1 MLNHDKMP
9 GAGSAADTID
19 FMKQMWGS
27 VGTPPMMMPSL
38 SVEDI
43 NKKITDLK
51 TVASWLELNLNMLR
65 GTIQTLEV
73 QSATLSTLQAMSAI
87 MASRGADSE
96 PAAVPAA
103 GFPFGFPMWP
113 GSAPAAADA
122 SEAADTADT
131 ADAADASDA
140 SDAFAARQEPEPTA
154 APAAGDDAG
163 PGLPSGADLQAAI
176 GNPNAWWNLL
186 QDQFKQA
193 VDNAMTHVQPEPG
206 AALKPSRSR
215 SENKT
220 TASKP
225 AKRAAKSTAK
235 GVAKSATPAKNAQKA
250 AISSSTVGKKRKVS
264 EKAIPSGRTG
274 AVQSGHNKKP
284 ASRKPSSP

>member
-87 MASRGADSE
+87 MASRGGDSE
-96 PAAVPAA
+96 QPAAPAA

-113 GSAPAAADA
+113 GSAPEAAAA
-122 SEAADTADT
+122 PEAADVSNVSAAPDVRQAPEPESETDAPV
-131 ADAADASDA
+131 AADDGATDA
-140 SDAFAARQEPEPTA
+140 P
-154 APAAGDDAG
+154 
-163 PGLPSGADLQAAI
+163 PSPDLQAAI

-193 VDNAMTHVQPEPG
+193 VDNAMTHVQPESG
-206 AALKPSRSR
+206 AALKPSRGR

-220 TASKP
+220 PPAKP
-225 AKRAAKSTAK
+225 AKRAPKSPAK
-235 GVAKSATPAKNAQKA
+235 GVAKSVTPAKNGQKA
-250 AISSSTVGKKRKVS
+250 AMSSSTVGKKRVDG
-264 EKAIPSGRTG
+264 EKGIPPGRTG

>member
-87 MASRGADSE
+87 MASRGGDSE
-96 PAAVPAA
+96 EAAAA
-103 GFPFGFPMWP
+103 APSFPFGFPMWP
-113 GSAPAAADA
+113 GSAPEA
-122 SEAADTADT
+122 SVTP
-131 ADAADASDA
+131 
-140 SDAFAARQEPEPTA
+140 EPEPEPAVAPEAAPEA
-154 APAAGDDAG
+154 APAAGESEEVAFDA
-163 PGLPSGADLQAAI
+163 PPSPDLQAAI

-193 VDNAMTHVQPEPG
+193 VDHAMTHVQPEPD
-206 AALKPSRSR
+206 ATLKPGRAR

-220 TASKP
+220 ARPTSGKVVLKKSTGKVSDKAVKP
-225 AKRAAKSTAK
+225 AKT
-235 GVAKSATPAKNAQKA
+235 AQKTV
-250 AISSSTVGKKRKVS
+250 ISSSTAGKQRKVA
-264 EKAIPSGRTG
+264 EKASPPRRTG

-284 ASRKPSSP
+284 ASRKLSSP

>member
-87 MASRGADSE
+87 MASRGGE
-96 PAAVPAA
+96 GEERAAAA
-103 GFPFGFPMWP
+103 PSFPFGFPMWP
-113 GSAPAAADA
+113 GSAPQQQAAPEPD
-122 SEAADTADT
+122 
-131 ADAADASDA
+131 
-140 SDAFAARQEPEPTA
+140 QEPAPEPA
-154 APAAGDDAG
+154 HEPAPG
-163 PGLPSGADLQAAI
+163 PAQPSATGEEVAPGMPSGVPPGPDLQAAI

-193 VDNAMTHVQPEPG
+193 VDNAMTHVQPAPE
-206 AALKPSRSR
+206 AAPKPARGR

-220 TASKP
+220 TP
-225 AKRAAKSTAK
+225 AKGGKTGPKNAARGT
-235 GVAKSATPAKNAQKA
+235 AKSATPAKTAQKTVK
-250 AISSSTVGKKRKVS
+250 SSSTVGKQRKLK
-264 EKAIPSGRTG
+264 ENALPSARTG
-274 AVQSGHNKKP
+274 AVQSGHKKKP